1 MLRLGIISEIGEG
14 ENMGYARVSF
24 DENGIV
30 SGWLAMPSMATR
42 TTKHW
47 VPVEVNAQVACL
59 MDENCEQGA
68 IVLVL
73 WSDEDT
79 PPDWA
84 GPDTMGVRFA
94 DGTEIFYDSKNHK
107 LAVNAPDADLA
118 IKCKHLTVEG
128 NINIKGD
135 TTLKGKI
142 SAEGDLSVNGDI
154 SANEVTAGQLGITLT
169 GHKHPTA
176 GTGSPSTP
184 IP

>member
-14 ENMGYARVSF
+14 ENKGYARVSF

-30 SGWLAMPSMATR
+30 SGWLAMPSVSTR

-59 MDENCEQGA
+59 MDEQCEQGA

-84 GPDTMGVRFA
+84 GPNTMGVMFA
-94 DGTEIFYDSKNHK
+94 DGSEIFYDTESHK
-107 LAVNAPDADLA
+107 LPVNAPDAELS
-118 IKCKHLTVEG
+118 IKCKNLIVEG
-128 NINIKGD
+128 DVSIKGEID
-135 TTLKGKI
+135 TK
-142 SAEGDLSVNGDI
+142 GDI
-154 SANEVTAGQLGITLT
+154 SVTGDITANEVTAGPLGIKLT
-169 GHKHPTA
+169 AHKHPTA
-176 GTGSPSTP
+176 GTGAPSTP